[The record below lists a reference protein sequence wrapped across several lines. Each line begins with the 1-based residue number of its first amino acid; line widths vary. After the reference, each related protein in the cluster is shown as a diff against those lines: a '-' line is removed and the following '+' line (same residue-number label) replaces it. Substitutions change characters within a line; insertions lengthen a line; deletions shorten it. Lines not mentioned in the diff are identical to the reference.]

1 MNKSTLGE
9 NIYKL
14 QYSNPG
20 VSQLE
25 LVRIWKKKKVI

>member
-20 VSQLE
+20 VSQWE
-25 LVRIWKKKKVI
+25 LVRILKQKEVF

>member
-1 MNKSTLGE
+1 MNKNTLGE

-20 VSQLE
+20 VSQWE
-25 LVRIWKKKKVI
+25 LVRTLKKKEVF